1 MLDFYKED
9 INDLRVKFFQQDGA
23 MVHSSKRSRDKLYN
37 LFGNNFIPTWENG
50 NNINDEAM
58 PKWPP
63 NSPDLSAIELIWYI
77 VKEMINMFPPNNLE
91 ELKSSI
97 KNIWYSI
104 PVSLCEK
111 IIEHIGERWKLC
123 LKHKGRRLDKE
134 LLRKIPS
141 IDKEVKWKKKIQQ

>member
-1 MLDFYKED
+1 
-9 INDLRVKFFQQDGA
+9 
-23 MVHSSKRSRDKLYN
+23 MVLGYTLLKVSRDKLYN
-37 LFGNNFIPTWENG
+37 LFGNNFIQIWENG
-50 NNINDEAM
+50 NNINDEEM

-63 NSPDLSAIELIWYI
+63 NSPDLSAIELIWSI
-77 VKEMINMFPPNNLE
+77 VKEMINLFPPNNLE

-104 PVSLCEK
+104 PAALCEK

>member
-1 MLDFYKED
+1 
-9 INDLRVKFFQQDGA
+9 
-23 MVHSSKRSRDKLYN
+23 
-37 LFGNNFIPTWENG
+37 
-50 NNINDEAM
+50 M

-63 NSPDLSAIELIWYI
+63 NSPDLSAIELIWSI
-77 VKEMINMFPPNNLE
+77 VKEMINLFPPNNLE